1 MIVHILVGLSRG
13 VRNQGATHLERGEF
27 IKSGK
32 LFSIMD
38 LKIWILLALATQ
50 SFAAVFSVEEINT
63 ENYLLTGARFDELIS
78 ERSGPP
84 PSTKE
89 QTTTTNYAESQSAAS
104 DSSLFDER
112 VQVLE
117 ERLKRVTLLQMRM
130 NKEIFEMRRRM
141 LGRRARPTF
150 PRICGTEIIGNDDV
164 SSEEDIIYTRSLT
177 PQSDSK
183 YYVLSTKKLI
193 WEQALLFCKEKG
205 MQLASIETEAENKA
219 LYKLIGETKRTF
231 WASGT
236 DLGSEGTFYWN
247 GTGSKS
253 RKPALRGCMGLQ
265 GGNPAGA
272 DTAPPQENAP
282 TRRGRRGAAGV
293 ASPPRPLSTYRW
305 EDVRRAK
312 ARGGYPW
319 TYLAK
324 WRDVRM

>member
-1 MIVHILVGLSRG
+1 
-13 VRNQGATHLERGEF
+13 
-27 IKSGK
+27 
-32 LFSIMD
+32 MD

-247 GTGSKS
+247 GTGSKVEGFTNFD
-253 RKPALRGCMGLQ
+253 KGEPNNFNGTEHCLELVAHD
-265 GGNPAGA
+265 GA
-272 DTAPPQENAP
+272 IYWNDNNCNISFDFICEK
-282 TRRGRRGAAGV
+282 
-293 ASPPRPLSTYRW
+293 SLEFSDDIY
-305 EDVRRAK
+305 D
-312 ARGGYPW
+312 
-319 TYLAK
+319 
-324 WRDVRM
+324 